1 MRKRTASDRIRVP
14 SSNPAPSP
22 SPPPPPE
29 EPAVPMPH
37 VGARRSTRVFVP
49 KTPRPPQPSDP
60 ARVLRSGKRL
70 AFSESPADAHWFQC
84 KPNNCFHV
92 HDHQRQLHDDPKPPP
107 PPLPR
112 TRSFGIVYS
121 RKRRR
126 RLPEPKEDTR
136 FAIVFTRK
144 RPKVAPFQHHAP
156 NDLATI
162 PCSSSREF
170 ASRTGFFD
178 SHFLTLVDC
187 IPTNKADAAMLI
199 VLVDSSCSGSSQH
212 FLRLLL
218 SVLRWMRSCRRGKVR
233 NLASFLS
240 SDAVATALALR
251 GLHFVQLQC
260 RRDCA
265 LSQRALVQCGWCELR
280 GAKDSEPLLSVNFL
294 AVPSYFQILHLLI
307 ALESMYLPAVIRTRM
322 HLVGGAEEIYP
333 RTLLEEDSESLST
346 GDTDPAVDLCSNKL
360 CSVAQDYVPLE
371 EIAGVVVH
379 GLRLKK
385 HQRKRSS
392 MRHPLSRQRLAARFP
407 DKVVATNQT
416 DVARQTEADAP
427 PSVSPELPLE
437 PVKPKAALEISL
449 DLLENMDDSDVSTPI
464 GSNGKQK
471 RSSLKSPIERMNE
484 RLALAEVRQNI
495 DSVHCRANLLI
506 IQPDRC
512 WREEG
517 AEVMLE
523 PSESNEWCIAVK
535 IHGVNRISLKP
546 SEQRF
551 YVVNR
556 FTHAYILA
564 VDDGLKIEF
573 SDKWDWLLF
582 KELQIEGRERNSQGK
597 MIPIPGVNEVSDDMG
612 VIGTYPFSRPVPDY
626 IRMADDEVGRA
637 LSRDSVY
644 DLDSEDEQWL
654 TQLNHSD
661 SDRKSAHLNHIS
673 YEDFEKMI
681 TTFEKDAFNN
691 PEGTS
696 DLDQILSRYP
706 TLEKDHNVLAVHEYW
721 INKRYKKGVPLLRI
735 LQGATL
741 RRGQLSQR
749 SIKKKRSFKRQR
761 SQAGRGKPDICLQDA
776 NGAEEEAL
784 RRVVEAERA
793 ATQAGETAVRL
804 RSRAQRLMAKAELV
818 AYKSVM
824 ALRIAE
830 AARIS
835 DSSRDLVLTTLD

>member
-22 SPPPPPE
+22 SPPPPPPPPE

-178 SHFLTLVDC
+178 SHFLTL
-187 IPTNKADAAMLI
+187 
-199 VLVDSSCSGSSQH
+199 
-212 FLRLLL
+212 
-218 SVLRWMRSCRRGKVR
+218 
-233 NLASFLS
+233 
-240 SDAVATALALR
+240 
-251 GLHFVQLQC
+251 
-260 RRDCA
+260 CA

>member
-1 MRKRTASDRIRVP
+1 
-14 SSNPAPSP
+14 
-22 SPPPPPE
+22 
-29 EPAVPMPH
+29 MPH

-70 AFSESPADAHWFQC
+70 AFSESPADAHWFQWDTR
-84 KPNNCFHV
+84 KPKNFFHV
-92 HDHQRQLHDDPKPPP
+92 DDHQRQHDKDPKP

-121 RKRRR
+121 RKRRWR
-126 RLPEPKEDTR
+126 PPEPKEDAR
-136 FAIVFTRK
+136 FAIVFSRKNK
-144 RPKVAPFQHHAP
+144 RPKVAPFRQDTL
-156 NDLATI
+156 NDLAAI

-170 ASRTGFFD
+170 ASTTGLLD
-178 SHFLTLVDC
+178 SHFLTLVDS
-187 IPTNKADAAMLI
+187 IPTDAEAVTLI

-218 SVLRWMRSCRRGKVR
+218 PLLRWMRRYRWGKVL

-240 SDAVATALALR
+240 SDAVATAFALR

-260 RRDCA
+260 RRNCA
-265 LSQRALVQCGWCELR
+265 LSQRTLVQCGWCELR

-294 AVPSYFQILHLLI
+294 AVPSYFQSLHLLI
-307 ALESMYLPAVIRTRM
+307 ALESMYLPSVIRRRM

-333 RTLLEEDSESLST
+333 HTLLEEDSESLST
-346 GDTDPAVDLCSNKL
+346 GDSEPAVDLCSNIL
-360 CSVAQDYVPLE
+360 CSVVQDYVPLE

-379 GLRLKK
+379 GLMLKK

-392 MRHPLSRQRLAARFP
+392 MRHPLSQQRLAARFP
-407 DKVVATNQT
+407 DKVVAMKQT
-416 DVARQTEADAP
+416 AVASQTEVGAP
-427 PSVSPELPLE
+427 PSASQELPLE

-484 RLALAEVRQNI
+484 RLALADVRQNI

-512 WREEG
+512 WREGG

-523 PSESNEWCIAVK
+523 PSDSNEWCIAVK

-546 SEQRF
+546 SENRF

-564 VDDGLKIEF
+564 VDDGLKLEF

-597 MIPIPGVNEVSDDMG
+597 MIPIPGVHEVSDDMG
-612 VIGTYPFSRPVPDY
+612 VIVTYPFSRPVPDY

-654 TQLNHSD
+654 VRLNRPD
-661 SDRKSAHLNHIS
+661 SDRKGSHLNHIS
-673 YEDFEKMI
+673 YEDFEKII

-696 DLDQILSRYP
+696 DVDQILSRYP
-706 TLEKDHNVLAVHEYW
+706 NLEKDHNVLAVYEYW
-721 INKRYKKGVPLLRI
+721 ITKRHNKGCN
-735 LQGATL
+735 T
-741 RRGQLSQR
+741 
-749 SIKKKRSFKRQR
+749 
-761 SQAGRGKPDICLQDA
+761 
-776 NGAEEEAL
+776 
-784 RRVVEAERA
+784 
-793 ATQAGETAVRL
+793 
-804 RSRAQRLMAKAELV
+804 KA
-818 AYKSVM
+818 
-824 ALRIAE
+824 R
-830 AARIS
+830 
-835 DSSRDLVLTTLD
+835 TTVTKIY

>member
-1 MRKRTASDRIRVP
+1 
-14 SSNPAPSP
+14 
-22 SPPPPPE
+22 
-29 EPAVPMPH
+29 MPH

-92 HDHQRQLHDDPKPPP
+92 HDQLHDDPKPPP

-144 RPKVAPFQHHAP
+144 RPKVSPFQHHAP

-187 IPTNKADAAMLI
+187 IPTDKADAAMLI
-199 VLVDSSCSGSSQH
+199 VLVDSSCSGTSQH

-218 SVLRWMRSCRRGKVR
+218 PVLRWMRRCRRGKVR

-240 SDAVATALALR
+240 SDAVATAFALR

-416 DVARQTEADAP
+416 NVARQTEADVP

-626 IRMADDEVGRA
+626 IRMVDDEVGRA

>member
-1 MRKRTASDRIRVP
+1 M
-14 SSNPAPSP
+14 
-22 SPPPPPE
+22 
-29 EPAVPMPH
+29 
-37 VGARRSTRVFVP
+37 
-49 KTPRPPQPSDP
+49 
-60 ARVLRSGKRL
+60 
-70 AFSESPADAHWFQC
+70 
-84 KPNNCFHV
+84 
-92 HDHQRQLHDDPKPPP
+92 
-107 PPLPR
+107 
-112 TRSFGIVYS
+112 
-121 RKRRR
+121 
-126 RLPEPKEDTR
+126 
-136 FAIVFTRK
+136 
-144 RPKVAPFQHHAP
+144 
-156 NDLATI
+156 
-162 PCSSSREF
+162 
-170 ASRTGFFD
+170 
-178 SHFLTLVDC
+178 
-187 IPTNKADAAMLI
+187 
-199 VLVDSSCSGSSQH
+199 
-212 FLRLLL
+212 
-218 SVLRWMRSCRRGKVR
+218 
-233 NLASFLS
+233 
-240 SDAVATALALR
+240 
-251 GLHFVQLQC
+251 
-260 RRDCA
+260 
-265 LSQRALVQCGWCELR
+265 QCGWCELR

>member
-1 MRKRTASDRIRVP
+1 
-14 SSNPAPSP
+14 
-22 SPPPPPE
+22 
-29 EPAVPMPH
+29 MPH

-70 AFSESPADAHWFQC
+70 GFSESPADAHWFHWDTR
-84 KPNNCFHV
+84 KPKNCFHV
-92 HDHQRQLHDDPKPPP
+92 DDHQRQHHKDPKPPP
-107 PPLPR
+107 PR
-112 TRSFGIVYS
+112 TGSFGIVYS

-126 RLPEPKEDTR
+126 RPPEPKENTR
-136 FAIVFTRK
+136 FAIVFSRKNK
-144 RPKVAPFQHHAP
+144 RPKVAPFRQHSP

-170 ASRTGFFD
+170 ATRTGFLD
-178 SHFLTLVDC
+178 SHFYTLVDC
-187 IPTNKADAAMLI
+187 IQTHTEAVMLI

-218 SVLRWMRSCRRGKVR
+218 PVLRWMRRCRRGKVR

-240 SDAVATALALR
+240 SDAVATAFALH

-260 RRDCA
+260 HTDCA
-265 LSQRALVQCGWCELR
+265 LSQRTLVQCGWCELR
-280 GAKDSEPLLSVNFL
+280 SAKDSEPLLSVNFL
-294 AVPSYFQILHLLI
+294 AVPSYFQTLHLLMAI
-307 ALESMYLPAVIRTRM
+307 ESMYLPAVIRQRM
-322 HLVGGAEEIYP
+322 HLAGGAEEIYP
-333 RTLLEEDSESLST
+333 HTLLNEDSESLST
-346 GDTDPAVDLCSNKL
+346 VDAQPAVDLCRNKN
-360 CSVAQDYVPLE
+360 CSMVQDYVPLE
-371 EIAGVVVH
+371 EVAGVVVH
-379 GLRLKK
+379 GVRLKK

-392 MRHPLSRQRLAARFP
+392 MRHPLSQERLAARFP
-407 DKVVATNQT
+407 DKVVAMKQT
-416 DVARQTEADAP
+416 AVASQTEVGAP
-427 PSVSPELPLE
+427 PSASQELLLE
-437 PVKPKAALEISL
+437 PLKPKAALEISL

-517 AEVMLE
+517 AEVLLE
-523 PSESNEWCIAVK
+523 PSGSNEWCIAVK
-535 IHGVNRISLKP
+535 IHGINRISLKP
-546 SEQRF
+546 SEHRF

-564 VDDGLKIEF
+564 VDDGLKLEF

-597 MIPIPGVNEVSDDMG
+597 MIPIPGVHEISDDMG
-612 VIGTYPFSRPVPDY
+612 VIVAYPFSRPLPDY
-626 IRMADDEVGRA
+626 IRMTDDEVGRA
-637 LSRDSVY
+637 LSKDCAY

-654 TQLNHSD
+654 TQLSHSE
-661 SDRKSAHLNHIS
+661 SDRESSQLNHIS
-673 YEDFEKMI
+673 YEDFEKII

-696 DLDQILSRYP
+696 DVNQILSRCP
-706 TLEKDHNVLAVHEYW
+706 TLEKDHNVLAVYEYW
-721 INKRYKKGVPLLRI
+721 IHKRYKKGAPLLRI

-749 SIKKKRSFKRQR
+749 SIKKRRSFKRQR
-761 SQAGRGKPDICLQDA
+761 SQTGRGKPEIFLQDNA
-776 NGAEEEAL
+776 VEEEAL
-784 RRVVEAERA
+784 RRVVEAERVA
-793 ATQAGETAVRL
+793 KQAGETAVRL
-804 RSRAQRLMAKAELV
+804 RSRAQCLMAKAELV
-818 AYKSVM
+818 TYKSVM

-835 DSSRDLVLTTLD
+835 DSSRDLVLTTLDSPTTS